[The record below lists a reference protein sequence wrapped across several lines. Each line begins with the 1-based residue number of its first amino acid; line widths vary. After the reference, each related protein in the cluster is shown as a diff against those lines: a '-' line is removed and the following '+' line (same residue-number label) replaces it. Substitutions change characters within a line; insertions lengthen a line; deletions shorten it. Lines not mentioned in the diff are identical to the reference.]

1 MKNVITS
8 ICLVITLATSGLL
21 QAAEITD
28 LGLSKIKDTRSS
40 VAYLKV
46 DQDFSHYDKI
56 AIADIKSDEVVVKQP
71 DRSRIHSTDWEMDE
85 ERKQR
90 VESMHRKAFDREFAE
105 AQGLELVDTVDENT
119 LVLVTRLR
127 EVAPTVGY
135 DPSSVPGRTRVYSD
149 STGSVAIEMFLL
161 DGKTGEVVAAVG
173 TARELGGHYWTSRN
187 SVTNGS
193 DVQLAFNAWAKQA
206 REAVENLPE
215 LAGQAAG

>member
-1 MKNVITS
+1 MKNVITA
-8 ICLVITLATSGLL
+8 ICLIITLATSGLL
-21 QAAEITD
+21 QAAEIAD

-56 AIADIKSDEVVVKQP
+56 AIADINSDQVVVKEP
-71 DRSRIHSTDWEMDE
+71 TRSRVHHSDWEMDA

-90 VESMHRKAFDREFAE
+90 VENIHRKAFDNEFAE

-119 LVLVTRLR
+119 LVLVTRLS

-135 DPSSVPGRTRVYSD
+135 DSNNVSGRTRVYSN
-149 STGSVAIEMFLL
+149 SAGSATIEMFLL

-173 TARELGGHYWTSRN
+173 TARELGGHYGTNIN

-193 DVQLAFNAWAKQA
+193 AVQLAFNAWAKQA

-215 LAGQAAG
+215 LAGQTAD